1 MDFFSTVRKQAEVV
15 AATAAASLSEAASQA
30 MDTPTPRSGSA
41 TPLAPTRSNASSS
54 TLETLR
60 SDEPCQTRM
69 ATIEMM
75 TPRSPPDLG
84 VPAPVAAGDAARN
97 FVAAR
102 REALGDRWLLGLG
115 PALAS
120 AAAEQGDA
128 TAALVDPAPSL
139 VEPFGEDVAGAEPA
153 SDNLQWLLDELVVR
167 AL

>member
-1 MDFFSTVRKQAEVV
+1 
-15 AATAAASLSEAASQA
+15 
-30 MDTPTPRSGSA
+30 
-41 TPLAPTRSNASSS
+41 
-54 TLETLR
+54 
-60 SDEPCQTRM
+60 M

-167 AL
+167 ALLFAAALVAPCRATVCSHQRYCHVNLTAKCGCGCSRTGRG